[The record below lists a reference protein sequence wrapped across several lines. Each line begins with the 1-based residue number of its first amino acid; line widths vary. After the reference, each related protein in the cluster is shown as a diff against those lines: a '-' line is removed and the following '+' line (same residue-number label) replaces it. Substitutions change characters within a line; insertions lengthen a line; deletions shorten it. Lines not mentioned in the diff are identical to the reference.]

1 MSKNKKKHIL
11 SVHIF
16 GLIVDKRHE
25 LSKSLFND
33 IFTTEINCQVNA
45 SEIELFD
52 HHWQPRALIV
62 FNGLINNTDS
72 FKNSFII
79 SNSIGY
85 SI

>member
-1 MSKNKKKHIL
+1 MSKNKKKYTL

-45 SEIELFD
+45 SEIELLD
-52 HHWQPRALIV
+52 HH
-62 FNGLINNTDS
+62 
-72 FKNSFII
+72 
-79 SNSIGY
+79 
-85 SI
+85 